1 MTRYLEDIGTKNSSR
16 ETWMLLSAK
25 YVDGLDKPSR
35 ATVILKA
42 PPLKS
47 LPEVLNPMRKDSIAT
62 EADTE
67 KNLQNSLLGITSFF
81 PYS

>member
-1 MTRYLEDIGTKNSSR
+1 MQPGSH
-16 ETWMLLSAK
+16 
-25 YVDGLDKPSR
+25 DKPWCTQWVGDRPPVLPSPRAVFFPSR